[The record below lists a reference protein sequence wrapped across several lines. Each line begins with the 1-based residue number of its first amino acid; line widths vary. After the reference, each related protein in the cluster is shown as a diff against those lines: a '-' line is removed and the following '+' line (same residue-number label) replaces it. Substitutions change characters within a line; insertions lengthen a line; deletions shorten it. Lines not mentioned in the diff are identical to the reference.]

1 MNDQVVPAR
10 GLAGV
15 KRDCLDDPVPLVE
28 HSQHRNSLR
37 HRCDSSRILRRRSR
51 LLCRLLLR
59 LLAFV
64 AASGQRQCRNAEQ

>member
-1 MNDQVVPAR
+1 VNNQVVPAR

-15 KRDCLDDPVPLVE
+15 KRNRLHDAVALVE
-28 HSQHRNSLR
+28 YAKHRNPLR
-37 HRCDSSRILRRRSR
+37 HRSDSSGILRRCSR
-51 LLCRLLLR
+51 LLCGLLLR